1 MNVSSW
7 LNLATKQ
14 IDRLDAE
21 LILANSIHK
30 ERIFLHGHP
39 EYELSEREK
48 AKADQ
53 DLSRRKKS
61 EPLAY
66 ILGYKEFYG
75 RNFRVTPDT
84 LIPRP
89 ETEALIDIIKSLP
102 LVTSFPKSEPL
113 EILDVG
119 TGSGCIAITL
129 ALELPE
135 SQITAIDISTK
146 ALDCAQYNID
156 HLGATN
162 ISTKKS
168 NLLDSVSGK
177 YDVIVANLPYVDR
190 NWDWLDR
197 ETLAY
202 EPDSA
207 LYADDGGLQLIKQLI
222 VQAPKNL
229 KNGGYLILEAD
240 RSQHQK
246 ICNFAVRET
255 EFVPNEA
262 PSRVLALVLRLHQ
275 NA

>member
-129 ALELPE
+129 ALELPK

-146 ALDCAQYNID
+146 ALDCAQY
-156 HLGATN
+156 
-162 ISTKKS
+162 
-168 NLLDSVSGK
+168 K
-177 YDVIVANLPYVDR
+177 Y
-190 NWDWLDR
+190 
-197 ETLAY
+197 EK
-202 EPDSA
+202 
-207 LYADDGGLQLIKQLI
+207 IKLT
-222 VQAPKNL
+222 
-229 KNGGYLILEAD
+229 
-240 RSQHQK
+240 R
-246 ICNFAVRET
+246 
-255 EFVPNEA
+255 
-262 PSRVLALVLRLHQ
+262 
-275 NA
+275 